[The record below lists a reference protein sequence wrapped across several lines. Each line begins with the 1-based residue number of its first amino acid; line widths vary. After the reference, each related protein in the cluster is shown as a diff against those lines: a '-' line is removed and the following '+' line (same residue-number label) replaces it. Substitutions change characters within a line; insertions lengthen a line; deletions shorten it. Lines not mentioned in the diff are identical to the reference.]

1 MKLTLFPPLVLM
13 AAALAACNEAPEAA
27 ETPIWPV
34 LTTVAETRHAET
46 IGFTGTVEAAFSA
59 DLGFRVLGRITARN
73 VNVGD
78 LVKKGDV
85 LATLDDSS
93 LRLAVDKAKAD
104 LASAAAKL
112 DLAKVTEERQKKLF
126 STNATTKE
134 SVEES
139 VQSRE
144 AAEASVQQL
153 QADLTKAT
161 EQLSYAEL
169 TAETDGVISAVSG
182 EVGQVVS
189 AGQTIV
195 TIAGLE
201 ARDAVVDISDGYMAL
216 TAIGTPF
223 VVTLQANPTIKV
235 KGKVRETAPQADAAT
250 RSLRTK
256 IELDSPPETYRLG
269 SMVTATPDQQ
279 SKDQIW
285 LPQTAIGGKDGA
297 KFVWIVDPATKKVST
312 RTVTI
317 ETAANGGV
325 HVLTGVKNGE
335 RVVTAGVNS
344 LTNDQTVRIA
354 GEAP

>member
-1 MKLTLFPPLVLM
+1 MKLTFFPPLVLM
-13 AAALAACNEAPEAA
+13 AVALAACNEAPEAA
-27 ETPIWPV
+27 ETPIRPV
-34 LTTVAETRHAET
+34 LTTIAEAKRTEAV
-46 IGFTGTVEAAFSA
+46 GFTGTVEAAYSA

-78 LVKKGDV
+78 LVHKGEV
-85 LATLDDSS
+85 MATLDNSS

-104 LASAAAKL
+104 VASAKAKL
-112 DLAKVTEERQKKLF
+112 DLAKVTEERQRKLLA
-126 STNATTKE
+126 TNATTKE

-153 QADLTKAT
+153 EASLTKAL

-169 TAETDGVISAVSG
+169 TSETDGVVSAVSG

-195 TIAGLE
+195 TIAGLG
-201 ARDAVVDISDGYMAL
+201 ARDAVVDILDSYDAL

-235 KGKVRETAPQADAAT
+235 KGKVREAAPQADAAT

-256 IELDSPPETYRLG
+256 IALDAPPETFRLG
-269 SMVTATPDQQ
+269 STVTATPEQPVRDEV
-279 SKDQIW
+279 W
-285 LPQTAIGGKDGA
+285 LPQSAIGGEGA
-297 KFVWIVDPATKKVST
+297 SHFVWIVDQVTKKVST
-312 RTVTI
+312 RPVTI
-317 ETAANGGV
+317 ETAVGGGA
-325 HVLTGVKNGE
+325 HILSGVKPGE

-344 LTNDQTVRIA
+344 LSNDQTVRID
-354 GEAP
+354 GETP